1 VQQHHQPHQHERPP
15 SSEQATPDS
24 AASFASLEP
33 HLQSLLDKIS
43 LLQMEQEARLENQRE
58 ACRLHPSHVSS
69 PVEENLAMA
78 KGKYKYNCL
87 NYTYIGITKIW
98 KYSFETGFGFGFC
111 TYETQ
116 RLTTHLSLFGT
127 RIYFNQ
133 PIFF

>member
-1 VQQHHQPHQHERPP
+1 VRHVSLVARQLEPYIRNLSTQQQQQQQQQQHQQQQQQQQQNQERPP

-69 PVEENLAMA
+69 PVDENLAMA
-78 KGKYKYNCL
+78 KGINSIQLKTTYN
-87 NYTYIGITKIW
+87 
-98 KYSFETGFGFGFC
+98 
-111 TYETQ
+111 
-116 RLTTHLSLFGT
+116 
-127 RIYFNQ
+127 
-133 PIFF
+133 